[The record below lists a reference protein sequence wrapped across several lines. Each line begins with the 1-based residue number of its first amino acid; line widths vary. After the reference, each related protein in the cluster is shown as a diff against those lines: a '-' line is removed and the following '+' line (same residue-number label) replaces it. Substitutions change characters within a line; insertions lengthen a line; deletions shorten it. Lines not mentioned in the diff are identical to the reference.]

1 MIQRS
6 HTEQTLKGNKKFN
19 SHFTLNFLEEVSEV
33 AGGRGEDD
41 LVRVEG
47 RPAAAGQ
54 RHVGE
59 VFSPEDLSGQPA
71 ELGPMVVPLQPQVW
85 RIHHDIIGK

>member
-1 MIQRS
+1 MD
-6 HTEQTLKGNKKFN
+6 
-19 SHFTLNFLEEVSEV
+19 FLEEVSEV
-33 AGGRGEDD
+33 CGCGREDD

-59 VFSPEDLSGQPA
+59 VLPPEDLSGEPA
-71 ELGPMVVPLQPQVW
+71 ELGPVVVPL
-85 RIHHDIIGK
+85 